1 MMLSRVE
8 SELTHRGRQALR
20 VMRSSAIELEKRWQE
35 VLGERRLA
43 QFRETLVLLLSS
55 ESQV

>member
-35 VLGERRLA
+35 VLGECRLA

>member
-8 SELTHRGRQALR
+8 SELTHRGWQALR